1 MVMRMEIKDGFTN
14 AISAIRR
21 GMDGLER
28 NAAEIASASK
38 GDGADITESLV
49 DSKINQLQVEANTN
63 VIRTLDEVLGTLFD
77 EKA

>member
-14 AISAIRR
+14 AISGIRR
-21 GMDGLER
+21 GMDGLDR

-38 GDGADITESLV
+38 GDGADIAESLV